1 MIAAVTNV
9 TRLDWSTWT
18 RGFIGAFLS
27 GGAGAVSSGLG
38 ANYLDKAHDLNIFKL
53 MGITFLISATFSLAK
68 FLQVTPLPQAQPVDG
83 VAGKV

>member
-1 MIAAVTNV
+1 MITAVTNV
-9 TRLDWSTWT
+9 QRLDWDGWF
-18 RGFIGAFLS
+18 RGLIGAFLS

-68 FLQVTPLPQAQPVDG
+68 FLQTQPVPQLEG
-83 VAGKV
+83 EKT